1 MLYQNKSGVRLA
13 THPLFLRVRTGA
25 AHLGLFYS
33 GNGGDVV
40 IDRSICGIVVI
51 VILPILWYTVKVL
64 VKCRQ
69 NVANKLF
76 TPYIPTFATN

>member
-1 MLYQNKSGVRLA
+1 M
-13 THPLFLRVRTGA
+13 
-25 AHLGLFYS
+25 
-33 GNGGDVV
+33 